1 MKKILVLFTILF
13 IGLSEYGFT
22 QDTQLLPSYFAVKD
36 ALVADNPALANTKAA
51 EFAKLLTVT
60 DFKLKQNDRNALLK
74 NATHISES
82 KDIKQQ
88 REHFV
93 ALSNTI
99 ISLAKASKLSAKPI
113 YLMYCPMKKS
123 GWLSNEKG
131 IKNPYYGKSM
141 LTCGSVT
148 QTL

>member
-1 MKKILVLFTILF
+1 MKKIVVLFTVLF
-13 IGLSEYGFT
+13 IGLSEYGFS
-22 QDTQLLPSYFAVKD
+22 QDNQLLPSYFAIKD
-36 ALVADNPALANTKAA
+36 ALVTDNSTLANTKAA
-51 EFAKLLTVT
+51 EFAKLLTAT
-60 DFKLKQNDRNALLK
+60 DFKLSQNDRDALLK
-74 NATHISES
+74 NAARISEG

-93 ALSNTI
+93 ALSNTLI
-99 ISLAKASKLSAKPI
+99 TLAKTSKLSVQPV

-123 GWLSNEKG
+123 SWLSNEKG

>member
-1 MKKILVLFTILF
+1 MKKIFVLLTLL
-13 IGLSEYGFT
+13 IGLSEYGFS
-22 QDTQLLPSYFAVKD
+22 QENQLLSSYFAIKD
-36 ALVADNPALANTKAA
+36 ALAADNSTTANTKAG
-51 EFAKLLTVT
+51 EFAKLLSAT
-60 DFKLKQNDRNALLK
+60 DFKLSQNDRDALLK

-82 KDIKQQ
+82 KDIKHQ

-93 ALSNTI
+93 ALSNTL
-99 ISLAKASKLSAKPI
+99 ISLAKASKLSTQPV

-123 GWLSNEKG
+123 SWLSNEKG
-131 IKNPYYGKSM
+131 VKNPYYGKSM